1 MAQSPDELV
10 ILLSKGINQRKM
22 YFADHPKVKGHA
34 GDFLK
39 KLDNFLTES
48 QSDTFFIGIV
58 DRKLVFN
65 GRYLMGPTIVASKLI
80 SYAEDLQCGG
90 FTFDRTTTE
99 ADLLEFFGTSAGLAD
114 PLPSLQEARDLFA
127 SRGIHNIQLAPVYRD
142 QKGVQKK
149 DDTAKAW
156 EGEKAGT
163 NYSEILVYQALYNSV
178 EGAHMNTALDHQL
191 DLDESRSISERL
203 VAINRGH
210 FTDVMQ
216 MVRYPDYDSYTVGHS
231 VRVAVLAV
239 LVGLKLKIDDAF
251 LTELCAASLMHD
263 VGKSKIPEEV
273 LYKPGRFTPEER
285 HLMESHTRLGA
296 EVLLET
302 PQSSPMAVAGAYG
315 HHLRHDGGGYP
326 EIPDWVVRS
335 PITALLH
342 VCDVFEALTAVRPYK
357 PPFTPRRAYEIMLSQ
372 PGTFD
377 PTLFTAFV
385 RTMGFYP
392 PGNQVILSDGRQATV
407 VENKPDL
414 ERPLVK
420 VTHEHSG
427 EPLADEE
434 YQLVD
439 LNKGSGRELTVS
451 KLVADKGPDHV
462 EEEELRPC

>member
-1 MAQSPDELV
+1 MAHSPDDLV
-10 ILLSKGINQRKM
+10 ILLSRGINQRKM

-34 GDFLK
+34 GNFLK
-39 KLDNFLTES
+39 KLDSFLTET
-48 QSDTFFIGIV
+48 QSDSFFIGIV
-58 DRKLVFN
+58 ERKLVFN

-80 SYAEDLQCGG
+80 SFAMDLNCGG
-90 FTFDRTTTE
+90 FTFYRTTSET
-99 ADLLEFFGTSAGLAD
+99 DLLEFFGTSADVAD

-127 SRGIHNIQLAPVYRD
+127 SRGIINIHLAPMFRE
-142 QKGVQKK
+142 QKGVQQGEP
-149 DDTAKAW
+149 TAKAW

-178 EGAHMNTALDHQL
+178 EGAHLNTALDHQL

-203 VAINRGH
+203 VAINRSH

-231 VRVAVLAV
+231 VRVSVLAV
-239 LVGLKLKIDDAF
+239 LVGLKLKLEDAF
-251 LTELCAASLMHD
+251 LTELCAAALMHD
-263 VGKSKIPEEV
+263 VGKSKIPEEI

-302 PQSSPMAVAGAYG
+302 PSSSPMAVAGAWG
-315 HHLRHDGGGYP
+315 HHIRHDGGGYP
-326 EIPDWVVRS
+326 EVPDWVVRS

-372 PGTFD
+372 PGIFD

-385 RTMGFYP
+385 QTMGFYP
-392 PGNQVILSDGRQATV
+392 PGNQVLLSDGRLATV
-407 VENKPDL
+407 IENGPDL
-414 ERPLVK
+414 EKPIVQI
-420 VTHEHSG
+420 THDLAGEHLAAEDCPVVNLNGDSPG
-427 EPLADEE
+427 ELA
-434 YQLVD
+434 VD
-439 LNKGSGRELTVS
+439 
-451 KLVADKGPDHV
+451 KLVIDPISTPAA
-462 EEEELRPC
+462 EEELLPG